1 MIKTFKK
8 AIAIMLTLVF
18 ILSLVP
24 VSSLASTEEESVKIH
39 FSNPVWVRNTSSTK
53 NNVQNYANYIRG
65 GIIGSQYKAFFQL
78 DFSGYEHLLND
89 NNSALKLYAQAG
101 AATSTHKL
109 YDFNLFI
116 LDDENDAYGE
126 HHKVY
131 SDSSYG
137 WTYTELAKY
146 IDELTTNV
154 ANTLTPF
161 STRSDATAIWNF
173 KENIGSSVFDA
184 NKQVVL
190 DALSA
195 STDDSVVTLQFVTIG
210 GGGKTDGFITFNPT
224 YTYVEILSSGE
235 DATPLNYVYDVAK
248 NITWDKLS
256 DETINNVT
264 TSLNLPK
271 KYLGVTIDWTS
282 TREDIIN
289 PSSGEVVI
297 KSDAAI
303 PVTLTANMSYKPY
316 NGKPVTTTQ
325 TFDVIVRD
333 PSTLVTD
340 ERIKLT
346 NYAYSRPSANNNPD
360 ARNTK
365 YGYDSDEGIDVI
377 KTGSSFTAYG
387 QFDLSGYEEI
397 LSNQSTSVLTKF
409 VAGSVGSGK
418 IYDFKAV
425 LTADST
431 DVYINSD
438 ITYNSAEKLGLH
450 NDDRPI
456 LFIKSDGTVY
466 NRSKEVKFETNKEA
480 LIQVLNEGTEN
491 SVVSLHFVGI
501 THGET
506 SIIRT
511 NPQNSGLFISYDK
524 TEIDNQ
530 AYLTDVKNAL
540 TWNVLS
546 KGAQDK
552 VSADLYLPTKFKGA
566 NIVWETDGVVIKSS
580 GEVDF
585 ENNKSKTVTIK
596 AKMSYTNILND
607 TVTDEKTFEVTIS
620 DGTCDIG
627 EPTLVK
633 EADKFAASWAIENYT
648 GSDITY
654 YVYLAAYSNNEL
666 VGLTPVTYVAKNGI
680 PTSIAPTV
688 ECKEGYTAKLI
699 IIEDD
704 KLTPLFK
711 AIER

>member
-18 ILSLVP
+18 VLSLVP
-24 VSSLASTEEESVKIH
+24 VSGLAEEGENKQTVNLTIG
-39 FSNPVWVRNTSSTK
+39 NMDYGYTR
-53 NNVQNYANYIRG
+53 
-65 GIIGSQYKAFFQL
+65 IGSGYYDDTYFKTVSYL
-78 DFSGYEHLLND
+78 RCRSIYPGHIKLNLSGYEEILKNEGTTLTITFKPRNGYSLNCFNIVLAND
-89 NNSALKLYAQAG
+89 NCDTCDYSKLSYNMAK
-101 AATSTHKL
+101 SLNFYDNNRPVL
-109 YDFNLFI
+109 Y
-116 LDDENDAYGE
+116 
-126 HHKVY
+126 V
-131 SDSSYG
+131 
-137 WTYTELAKY
+137 
-146 IDELTTNV
+146 
-154 ANTLTPF
+154 
-161 STRSDATAIWNF
+161 RSDAAATTAFTTDDLNLNNLINVMD
-173 KENIGSSVFDA
+173 ENPENSNVALWLKHVSDDTYFAGSS
-184 NKQVVL
+184 
-190 DALSA
+190 
-195 STDDSVVTLQFVTIG
+195 
-210 GGGKTDGFITFNPT
+210 TFNIS
-224 YTYVEILSSGE
+224 YDASKIDNQAYVNSAAEKL
-235 DATPLNYVYDVAK
+235 
-248 NITWDKLS
+248 TWDIIS
-256 DETINNVT
+256 SENADMVT
-264 TSLNLPK
+264 QKLNLPK
-271 KYLGVTIDWTS
+271 KLYGADVTWTS
-282 TREDIIN
+282 TKEDVISS
-289 PSSGEVVI
+289 SSGEVII

-303 PVTLTANMSYKPY
+303 PVTLTANLTYNNFRKESASVEKPL
-316 NGKPVTTTQ
+316 
-325 TFDVIVRD
+325 TFDVVVRD
-333 PSTLVTD
+333 PSNLVTD
-340 ERIKLT
+340 ERIALT

-360 ARNTK
+360 ARNHK
-365 YGYDSDEGIDVI
+365 YGYDSAEGIDVI

-409 VAGSVGSGK
+409 VAGSADSGK
-418 IYDFKAV
+418 IYDLKAV

-438 ITYNSAEKLGLH
+438 VTYNSAEKLGLH

-466 NRSKEVKFETNKEA
+466 NRSREVKFETNKDA

-506 SIIRT
+506 SAIRT

-585 ENNKSKTVTIK
+585 ENNKSKTVTLK
-596 AKMSYTNILND
+596 AKMSYTNILGDN
-607 TVTDEKTFEVTIS
+607 VKDEKTFTVTIS

-627 EPTLVK
+627 TPTVEK
-633 EADKFAASWAIENYT
+633 GADKFTANWAVENYT